1 MIDTERLDQ
10 MKRPETGTAAFGKLT
25 DLSDVTIEGM
35 TGEERLE
42 SFLSQ
47 ISNPY
52 HYRVGKTAVHI
63 SFAPGA
69 APLGDK
75 LKAYFIGLK
84 QNAFGAQIN
93 P

>member
-1 MIDTERLDQ
+1 MIGMAELEKMRDSEINITAPERLTDISDVAVV
-10 MKRPETGTAAFGKLT
+10 GTAA
-25 DLSDVTIEGM
+25 
-35 TGEERLE
+35 ERLE

-52 HYRVGKTAVHI
+52 CYKVGKTTVHI

-69 APLGDK
+69 APLEDK

>member
-1 MIDTERLDQ
+1 MEELE
-10 MKRPETGTAAFGKLT
+10 KLKHPEINTTAPGKPV
-25 DLSDVTIEGM
+25 DISDVTIAGA
-35 TGEERLE
+35 TAAERLK
-42 SFLSQ
+42 SFLDQ
-47 ISNPY
+47 VSNPY
-52 HYRVGKTAVHI
+52 CYKVGKMTVHI

-69 APLGDK
+69 APLEDK